1 MKTRNSPGD
10 PDTAPTGGAP
20 RARALAPPRRAA
32 RPAASPGQEAGD
44 RQRLVGESHL
54 RVKVSLRLF

>member
-10 PDTAPTGGAP
+10 PDTAPMGGA
-20 RARALAPPRRAA
+20 ARALAPPRRAA